1 VVRQP
6 CMEERPKRRRSFPP
20 SAETLSVLG
29 VLRYTPISA
38 PDLESPG
45 HPAARKHQTTSE
57 RNAHFAALAARLIRE
72 LWNPGTDCDTGRR
85 GAAAIRFGREGRGV
99 RSIGEESGEQL
110 TRRRRRR
117 TTTPTRRRT
126 VARRERI
133 GRVGA
138 WAVFVGGR
146 LAPGE
151 MVEMGGGGR
160 QGEESVTEKRDGVGG
175 GFGEDRISPFSIH
188 RQLPTNFPASS
199 RLPPFYG
206 Y

>member
-1 VVRQP
+1 
-6 CMEERPKRRRSFPP
+6 
-20 SAETLSVLG
+20 
-29 VLRYTPISA
+29 
-38 PDLESPG
+38 
-45 HPAARKHQTTSE
+45 
-57 RNAHFAALAARLIRE
+57 
-72 LWNPGTDCDTGRR
+72 
-85 GAAAIRFGREGRGV
+85 
-99 RSIGEESGEQL
+99 
-110 TRRRRRR
+110 
-117 TTTPTRRRT
+117 

-188 RQLPTNFPASS
+188 RQLPTNFPASRFTVPEQKITCS
-199 RLPPFYG
+199 TVRYRATDVKDATEICLPKQIKVIETPAIAAFT
-206 Y
+206 